1 MSYGFYRLGSS
12 VIGKKLPPLLN
23 PMLVRPVDV
32 EVEDKAARPAPLPA
46 EHFEPGTSLR
56 DDARAKGYTGDTC
69 DNCGS
74 TRMLRTGHCN
84 TCEACGTTTGCS

>member
-1 MSYGFYRLGSS
+1 MSYGYFRLGAN
-12 VIGKKLPPLLN
+12 VAGKKLPPILN
-23 PMLVRPVDV
+23 PMLARPVDMEPEI
-32 EVEDKAARPAPLPA
+32 EVAPRDPLPA
-46 EHFEPGTSLR
+46 AHFEPSTSLR

>member
-1 MSYGFYRLGSS
+1 MWLARSCRRSS
-12 VIGKKLPPLLN
+12 TRCWPAGRHGAEI
-23 PMLVRPVDV
+23 
-32 EVEDKAARPAPLPA
+32 EVAPRDPLPA
-46 EHFEPGTSLR
+46 AHFEPSTSLR

-84 TCEACGTTTGCS
+84 TWEACGTTTGCS